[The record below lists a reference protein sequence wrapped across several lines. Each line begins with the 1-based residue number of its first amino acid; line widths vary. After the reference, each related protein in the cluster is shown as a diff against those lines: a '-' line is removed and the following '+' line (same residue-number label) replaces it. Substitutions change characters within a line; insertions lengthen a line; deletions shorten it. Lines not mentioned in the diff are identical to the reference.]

1 MSPSRS
7 NGRPPRRH
15 QLRNDPRYDGF
26 RESVPAERGMGSPV
40 GPEPG
45 RGGRRRVGCVGN
57 GGVETVF
64 DVWRQ
69 RPRRAPAGACGGEKY
84 GGGPGTLAVP
94 DEAGSGGAGGVLEND
109 WREAIPEEMDE
120 EVLSSGKV
128 APQAEHR
135 SPIRGISAASRRRT
149 GMTPLLDAV
158 DFETIP
164 LFRGLTPA
172 EQRPLHDLLG
182 VSTFPAGAEIVTAEE
197 PGDVAYIVLEGTV
210 KVQVHHPDGTAVIL
224 AILRAGEIAGEM
236 SLVDRLGRSAAVVA
250 MEQTTLAWLTN
261 ADFWH
266 CLRSMPTMAF
276 NLAGILSRRLR
287 LSNAHVVALA
297 TLDIEGRL
305 ADQLLALGAEY
316 GEATANDGCR
326 IPFRLT
332 QGDLAALVG
341 ASRVRVNQILVKW
354 KHNKF
359 LAVDGQHVVTLLDR
373 RALTELVPGLRAE
386 APWREV

>member
-1 MSPSRS
+1 MARS
-7 NGRPPRRH
+7 VRDDSD
-15 QLRNDPRYDGF
+15 Q
-26 RESVPAERGMGSPV
+26 
-40 GPEPG
+40 
-45 RGGRRRVGCVGN
+45 
-57 GGVETVF
+57 TV
-64 DVWRQ
+64 Q
-69 RPRRAPAGACGGEKY
+69 RRAPASARGGEES
-84 GGGPGTLAVP
+84 GGDPGILAVP
-94 DEAGSGGAGGVLEND
+94 DEAGNGGAGGTLEND
-109 WREAIPEEMDE
+109 WREAPTEEKDKEM
-120 EVLSSGKV
+120 LSSGKV
-128 APQAEHR
+128 APQAKHR
-135 SPIRGISAASRRRT
+135 SPIRGIPGASRRRT

-158 DFETIP
+158 DFETIS

-172 EQRPLHDLLG
+172 EQRHLHALLG
-182 VSTFPAGAEIVTAEE
+182 VSTFPAGAEIVSAEE
-197 PGDVAYIVLEGTV
+197 PGDVAYIVLDGTV

-236 SLVDRLGRSAAVVA
+236 SLIDRLGRSATVVA

-261 ADFWH
+261 SDFWN

-276 NLAGILSRRLR
+276 NLAGIHSRRLR

-305 ADQLLALGAEY
+305 ADQLLALGEEY

-341 ASRVRVNQILVKW
+341 ASRVRVNQILVNW
-354 KHNKF
+354 KHNNF

-373 RALTELVPGLRAE
+373 RALTEMVPGLRAE

>member
-1 MSPSRS
+1 
-7 NGRPPRRH
+7 
-15 QLRNDPRYDGF
+15 
-26 RESVPAERGMGSPV
+26 
-40 GPEPG
+40 
-45 RGGRRRVGCVGN
+45 
-57 GGVETVF
+57 
-64 DVWRQ
+64 
-69 RPRRAPAGACGGEKY
+69 
-84 GGGPGTLAVP
+84 
-94 DEAGSGGAGGVLEND
+94 
-109 WREAIPEEMDE
+109 
-120 EVLSSGKV
+120 
-128 APQAEHR
+128 
-135 SPIRGISAASRRRT
+135 
-149 GMTPLLDAV
+149 MTPLLDAV

-172 EQRPLHDLLG
+172 EQRRLHDLLG
-182 VSTFPAGAEIVTAEE
+182 VSTFPAGAEIITAEE
-197 PGDVAYIVLEGTV
+197 PGDVAYIVLDGAV

-261 ADFWH
+261 AEFWN

-276 NLAGILSRRLR
+276 NLAGIHTRRLR

-305 ADQLLALGAEY
+305 ADQLLALGEEY
-316 GEATANDGCR
+316 GEAAANDGCR

-354 KHNKF
+354 KHSHI
-359 LAVDGQHVVTLLDR
+359 LAVDGQHVVTLLNR
-373 RALTELVPGLRAE
+373 RALAERAPGLPAKTPR
-386 APWREV
+386 REV